1 MLERTRIVL
10 IAVIVVSL
18 VISSIAM
25 AQTEK
30 PKIAPL
36 CKQCHAPDEKILR
49 GTLGIVFKEFI
60 QVNVGPAKWVVR
72 LDKDTK
78 LRGAED
84 FSKIPVEKEIAVSYA
99 QKGDDLIALAVSV
112 KPPATV
118 PEGKLVKVDEMAR
131 LVALGPEKGNFVRI
145 DSRPASRY
153 LEGHIPGAISI
164 PDPEFD
170 KHVDKLPKDMN
181 KLLIFYCAGVT

>member
-1 MLERTRIVL
+1 MLEKTRIVIIAA
-10 IAVIVVSL
+10 IAVSL
-18 VISSIAM
+18 IISSTVM

-30 PKIAPL
+30 PEIAPL
-36 CKQCHAPDEKILR
+36 CKHCHEPDEKILR
-49 GTLGIVFKEFI
+49 GTLGIVYKGFM
-60 QVNVGPAKWVVR
+60 QVDVGPAKWVVK

-78 LRGAED
+78 LQGAED
-84 FSKIPVEKEIAVSYA
+84 FGKIPVEKEIAVSFT
-99 QKGDDLIALAVSV
+99 QKDGELLALAVSV
-112 KPPATV
+112 KQPAIV
-118 PEGKLVKVDEMAR
+118 PEEKLVKVDEMAR
-131 LVALGPEKGNFVRI
+131 LVALGPEKGNFVLV

-164 PDPEFD
+164 PDPEFE

>member
-1 MLERTRIVL
+1 MLEKTRIVIIAA
-10 IAVIVVSL
+10 IAVSL
-18 VISSIAM
+18 IISSTVK

-36 CKQCHAPDEKILR
+36 CKHCHEPDEKILH
-49 GTLGIVFKEFI
+49 GTLGIVFKGFM
-60 QVNVGPAKWVVR
+60 QVDVGPAKWVVK

-78 LRGAED
+78 LQGAED
-84 FSKIPVEKEIAVSYA
+84 FSKIPVEKEIAVSFT
-99 QKGDDLIALAVSV
+99 QKDGELLALAVSV
-112 KPPATV
+112 KQPAIV
-118 PEGKLVKVDEMAR
+118 PEEKLVKVDEMAR
-131 LVALGPEKGNFVRI
+131 LVALGPEKGNFVLV

-164 PDPEFD
+164 PDPEFE

>member
-1 MLERTRIVL
+1 MLERTRIIL
-10 IAVIVVSL
+10 IAVIAGALLINSTV
-18 VISSIAM
+18 M

-30 PKIAPL
+30 PKIAPS

-49 GTLGIVFKEFI
+49 GTLGIVFKGFM
-60 QVNVGPAKWVVR
+60 QVNVGPAKWVVK

-78 LRGAED
+78 LQGAED
-84 FSKIPVEKEIAVSYA
+84 FSKIPVEKEIAVSFT
-99 QKGDDLIALAVSV
+99 QKDGELVALGVSV
-112 KPPATV
+112 KQPAMV
-118 PEGKLVKVDEMAR
+118 PEEKLVKVDEMAR
-131 LVALGPEKGNFVRI
+131 LVALGPEKGNFVLA
-145 DSRPASRY
+145 DSRPTSRY

-164 PDPEFD
+164 PDPEFE